1 MRHAVLVSRL
11 SVLALGFA
19 LACGPARAAAATD
32 SVDVGTM
39 LNAVDAEVVALR
51 KMDRAQS
58 PWAARYA
65 EVLAGELAQLRA
77 MWAGDEGAAA
87 GERAKQGAKQELYAV
102 GFYEGAMPDGP
113 KKFGIAEVEV
123 RVTDR
128 PVVLALSAYEPIRW
142 KVKVGEGVRVE
153 KILLGGYGDQLLDP
167 PPAGVP
173 VETHVARAGDQ
184 SSFYL
189 FPRSRGDGESN
200 TRAEERLGQLSGLPV
215 ATLQGA
221 YRYGGQAV
229 VVGPA
234 DESWRRQRVVARLEP
249 LWREATAIKRL
260 EGRGSVAG
268 VRFTAIRWDVGNRP
282 MQMAGELTDCTPAG
296 WVEGT
301 GRKLPDRVAQVAV
314 DPRGS
319 TWYAIGDR
327 AGPFRL
333 DLAQGTA
340 TEMKVR
346 EDIPEFSWQC
356 GIAFDTKRNRLL
368 VATFGGVGYLYGYDP
383 AADKWSIVRDLN
395 NVDLQALA
403 YSEAEDC
410 LYGLR
415 SNMGGRAGLTVCRFD
430 ANGHPGGEFTVK
442 VELPEDPMINLRS
455 PPQLVIVGKQ
465 LAVVLPPRI
474 GHDELMQRAMA
485 RVPPPGGPAPRQQQ
499 RPVPPGTCA
508 LIDPATAEATY
519 RGEMLVLPKAAAQPK
534 AAADAGELVKRW
546 DALAKAPPADAD
558 KAAAA
563 LAAGGD
569 GAVAAIR
576 LNLPPV
582 PGLPDAEAL
591 KALVARLDGDDWKQR
606 EAAAA
611 DLASAGGAP
620 EPQLREALANA
631 RSEEARQRLD
641 AVLKQLQTLRD
652 PATSAEALEK
662 AAGDSPLRARL
673 RAVRALSQMRT
684 PAAARL
690 LREIAGAAPGSVDAV
705 QARRALAGM

>member
-11 SVLALGFA
+11 SVLALGLA
-19 LACGPARAAAATD
+19 LVCGPARAAGPA
-32 SVDVGTM
+32 DVGTM
-39 LNAVDAEVVALR
+39 LDDVDAEVVALR
-51 KMDRAQS
+51 KIDRAQS

-65 EVLAGELAQLRA
+65 EVLAGELAQLRIT
-77 MWAGDEGAAA
+77 WAGDQQGAGDAQ
-87 GERAKQGAKQELYAV
+87 AKQGAKPELYAV
-102 GFYEGAMPDGP
+102 GFYEGSMPDGP

-142 KVKVGEGVRVE
+142 KVKIAEGVRVE
-153 KILLGGYGDQLLDP
+153 RIFLGGYGDQLLDP

-184 SSFYL
+184 QSFYL
-189 FPRSRGDGESN
+189 FPRSGRDGESN
-200 TRAEERLGQLSGLPV
+200 TRAEERLRELAGMPV

-221 YRYGGQAV
+221 YRYGGQPV

-234 DESWRRQRVVARLEP
+234 DEGWRRQRVVARLEP

-260 EGRGSVAG
+260 EGRGAVAG

-282 MQMAGELTDCTPAG
+282 MQMAGELTDSTPAG

-301 GRKLPDRVAQVAV
+301 GRKLPDRVTQVAA
-314 DPRGS
+314 DPRGPA
-319 TWYAIGDR
+319 WYAIGDR

-333 DLAQGTA
+333 DLVQGTA
-340 TEMKVR
+340 TEMRIK
-346 EDIPEFSWQC
+346 EDIPEMHWQS
-356 GIAFDTKRNRLL
+356 GVAFDTQRNRLL
-368 VATFGGVGYLYGYDP
+368 VSAQRFLYGYDP
-383 AADKWSIVRDLN
+383 AADKWSIVRELDRGMM
-395 NVDLQALA
+395 LQALT

-430 ANGHPGGEFTVK
+430 ANGQPAGEFTVK

-455 PPQLVIVGKQ
+455 PPQLLVVGKQ
-465 LAVVLPPRI
+465 LAVVLPPRLAR
-474 GHDELMQRAMA
+474 DEMMQRAMA
-485 RVPPPGGPAPRQQQ
+485 RVPQPGGPAPRQPQQ

-508 LIDPATAEATY
+508 LIDPATAEVTY
-519 RGEMLVLPKAAAQPK
+519 SGEMLMLPKEAARPQQ
-534 AAADAGELVKRW
+534 AADAAELAKLW

-558 KAAAA
+558 TAAAT

-576 LNLPPV
+576 LKMPPA
-582 PGLPDAEAL
+582 PAAPDAEAL

-611 DLASAGGAP
+611 ELASAGGAA

-631 RSEEARQRLD
+631 KSEEARQRLD

-662 AAGDSPLRARL
+662 AAGDSPVRARL
-673 RAVRALSQMRT
+673 RAVRALSHVRT